1 MTTNPEARMR
11 RLYDEPTHQ
20 HDHAGTEDHPRWIRS
35 RMMAGLDAA
44 IR

>member
-1 MTTNPEARMR
+1 MTNKSEVRMR
-11 RLYDEPTHQ
+11 GSTTSR
-20 HDHAGTEDHPRWIRS
+20 HASMIMLVTEDHPRWIRS